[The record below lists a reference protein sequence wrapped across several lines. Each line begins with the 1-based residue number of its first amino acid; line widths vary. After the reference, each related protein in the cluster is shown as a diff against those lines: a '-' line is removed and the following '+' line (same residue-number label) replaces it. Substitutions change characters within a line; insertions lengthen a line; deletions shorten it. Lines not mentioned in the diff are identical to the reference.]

1 MRHFS
6 LATPAGAEVLGT
18 RLAAVEYRYSGG
30 GRRCPG
36 IVDSTDGALGSAQTP
51 WGIPMNGSRYFLNPL
66 ALGYLLLVT
75 AFLGW
80 VGVDALFVEHADA
93 SLAGVWAFL
102 VTAPASLLFVML
114 PGALAWAG
122 IVVGAV
128 VNAAVLGA
136 AYQRVSGRR
145 LRPTA

>member
-1 MRHFS
+1 
-6 LATPAGAEVLGT
+6 
-18 RLAAVEYRYSGG
+18 
-30 GRRCPG
+30 
-36 IVDSTDGALGSAQTP
+36 
-51 WGIPMNGSRYFLNPL
+51 MNGSRYFLNPL
-66 ALGYLLLVT
+66 ALGYLLVV
-75 AFLGW
+75 AAVVGW

-136 AYQRVSGRR
+136 AYQSFTSRR

>member
-1 MRHFS
+1 VGITDAPTDH
-6 LATPAGAEVLGT
+6 LEVH
-18 RLAAVEYRYSGG
+18 
-30 GRRCPG
+30 
-36 IVDSTDGALGSAQTP
+36 
-51 WGIPMNGSRYFLNPL
+51 MNGSRYFLNPL
-66 ALGYLLLVT
+66 ALGYLLVV
-75 AFLGW
+75 AAVVGW

-114 PGALAWAG
+114 PGVLAWAG
-122 IVVGAV
+122 IVVGAL

-136 AYQRVSGRR
+136 AYQSVAGRR